1 MWRMVMI
8 VACLIFAAGHAAAQN
23 KVTIEEA
30 VRKAGDKW
38 AEAYKN
44 HDAKALAALYTE
56 DAYLLPPGTD
66 MVQGRSA
73 IEAFWQQH
81 MDVNDYKYTTIDIM
95 PLGDKAA
102 REIGT
107 TSFRTKDQ
115 QLHQVKYAVVW
126 VNNDGQWQL
135 LQDIWN
141 ANKM

>member
-8 VACLIFAAGHAAAQN
+8 VACLIFAAGQAAAQN

-30 VRKAGDKW
+30 VRKAGHKW

-81 MDVNDYKYTTIDIM
+81 MDVSDFKYNTINIRA
-95 PLGDKAA
+95 LGDKAA
-102 REIGT
+102 REIGAI
-107 TSFRTKDQ
+107 SFRTKDQ
-115 QLHQVKYAVVW
+115 LSTPERRCI
-126 VNNDGQWQL
+126 GGPE
-135 LQDIWN
+135 
-141 ANKM
+141 